1 MMAKIVQGG
10 GFKGVVNYVLDKK
23 EAQYLASKGLR
34 TADKDSLISSFITQ
48 SKLNPITKP
57 VAHISLDFSAQ
68 DKEKLTN
75 SKMIEIA
82 QEYMAKMGYGNTQVL
97 MVRHND
103 REHPH
108 LHLILNRIDFNG
120 KRISDQNERL
130 RSTQVCK
137 ELTLKHG
144 LYMSSGKENVKRHR
158 LREPDA
164 TKYRIYDA
172 LVKNVPQSKSWGE
185 LERKLKAEGIEVGF
199 KTKGSTSQIEG
210 VRFTANNLTFNGSK
224 VDKQFSYSKIDFA
237 LRQNNRMEQR
247 QDFTI
252 RQSPSQPP
260 QQGFKQTDSGGFV
273 SGSGGLFDS
282 LFTPNPVHNPEED
295 EFRRRMQRKKKKKRG
310 FSL

>member
-1 MMAKIVQGG
+1 MAKIVQGG
-10 GFKGVVNYVLDKK
+10 GFKGVINYVLDKK

-34 TADKDSLISSFITQ
+34 TVDKSSMISSFITQ
-48 SKLNPITKP
+48 SKLNPIAKP

-97 MVRHND
+97 MVRHSD

-108 LHLILNRIDFNG
+108 LHLILNRVDFNG
-120 KRISDQNERL
+120 KRISDQNERF

-137 ELTLKHG
+137 ELTLKHE

-172 LVKNVPQSKSWGE
+172 LVKKVPLSASWEE
-185 LERKLKAEGIEVGF
+185 LESRLRAEGIEVGF

-210 VRFTANNLTFNGSK
+210 VRFTANDLTFNGSK
-224 VDKQFSYSKIDFA
+224 VDKQFSYSKIDFF
-237 LRQNNRMEQR
+237 LRQNNRAEQQ
-247 QDFTI
+247 QDS
-252 RQSPSQPP
+252 RVQQVQSQPS
-260 QQGFKQTDSGGFV
+260 QQGFIPTDSDGLL
-273 SGSGGLFDS
+273 SGVGSLFDD
-282 LFTPNPVHNPEED
+282 LLTANPANDSEED

-310 FSL
+310 FGL

>member
-1 MMAKIVQGG
+1 MMAKIVQGS
-10 GFKGVVNYVLDKK
+10 GFKGVTNYVLDKK

-34 TADKDSLISSFITQ
+34 TADKSSMIGSFITQ
-48 SKLNPITKP
+48 SKLNPIAKS

-68 DKEKLTN
+68 DKAKLTN
-75 SKMIEIA
+75 SKMVEIA
-82 QEYMAKMGYGNTQVL
+82 QDYMAKMGYGNTQVL
-97 MVRHND
+97 MVRHSD

-108 LHLILNRIDFNG
+108 MHLILNRVDFNG

-130 RSTQVCK
+130 RSMQVCK
-137 ELTLKHG
+137 ELTLKHE

-172 LVKNVPQSKSWGE
+172 LVKNVRLSTSWAE
-185 LERKLKAEGIEVGF
+185 LESRLRKDGIEVGY

-210 VRFTANNLTFNGSK
+210 VRFMANELTFNGSK

-237 LRQNNRMEQR
+237 LRQNHCAMQQQKSRIQ
-247 QDFTI
+247 QAQT
-252 RQSPSQPP
+252 QPSQ
-260 QQGFKQTDSGGFV
+260 QEFTSTDSGGLL
-273 SGSGGLFDS
+273 SGVGSLFDD
-282 LFTPNPVHNPEED
+282 LLTTNPANDSEED

-310 FSL
+310 FGL

>member
-1 MMAKIVQGG
+1 MMAKIVQGAC
-10 GFKGVVNYVLDKK
+10 FRGVVNYVLDKK

-34 TADKDSLISSFITQ
+34 TVDKNSLIGSFLTQ
-48 SKLNPITKP
+48 SKLNPIGKS

-68 DKEKLTN
+68 DKEKLTDG
-75 SKMIEIA
+75 KMIEIA
-82 QEYMAKMGYGNTQVL
+82 QDYITKMGYGNTQVL

-137 ELTLKHG
+137 ELTLKYG

-172 LVKNVPQSKSWGE
+172 LVKHVPLSKSWEE
-185 LERKLKAEGIEVGF
+185 LQSKLRAEGIEVGF

-237 LRQNNRMEQR
+237 LHRNNRTEQQ
-247 QDFTI
+247 QDYSV
-252 RQSPSQPP
+252 RQSQGQPHP
-260 QQGFKQTDSGGFV
+260 PKCSPVGSGN

-282 LFTPNPVHNPEED
+282 LFTINPVNNLEEE
-295 EFRRRMQRKKKKKRG
+295 EFRKQMQRKKKKKRG
-310 FSL
+310 IHF